1 MRMRK
6 MNEAEREK
14 VADLSNEAELIYGT
28 QKDNRIIAYVQER
41 MIDAGLRIKV
51 PVRKRRFV

>member
-1 MRMRK
+1 MIMRE
-6 MNEAEREK
+6 MNEAEREQ
-14 VADLSNEAELIYGT
+14 VADLINEAELIYGT

-51 PVRKRRFV
+51 PVKRRRFV

>member
-14 VADLSNEAELIYGT
+14 VADLINEAEMIYGT

>member
-1 MRMRK
+1 MRK

-14 VADLSNEAELIYGT
+14 VADLINEAELIYGT